1 MKVKLIA
8 LTKIVDADILA
19 DLKSDTPESL
29 IMYAARVSNPE
40 NQTSGK
46 PGLLGYCIKHQHW
59 SVFET
64 ANMTVEI
71 TTTRGI
77 APQILRHRSFCFQEF
92 SQRYAPAMTREVLET
107 RLQDPKNRQNS
118 TVDENGQHDF
128 WFKGAQ
134 DAVWEQSSRLY
145 NEALKRGVAKEQA
158 RFLLPLATETK
169 LYMTGNLRN
178 FIHYCSVRCGK
189 DAQKEHRDIAQE
201 IWKIIRISFPIV
213 AEAVEKDDKMEHLKS
228 IK

>member
-1 MKVKLIA
+1 MKVKLISV
-8 LTKIVDADILA
+8 TKIVDPDILK
-19 DLKSDTPESL
+19 DLPNDSPEQL

-40 NQTSGK
+40 NQLSGK
-46 PGLLGYCIKHQHW
+46 TGLLNYCIKHGHW

-92 SQRYAPAMTREVLET
+92 SMRYAPANTREVLET
-107 RLQDPKNRQNS
+107 RMQDPKNRQNS
-118 TVDENGQHDF
+118 TPDENNQHDY

-134 DAVWEQSSRLY
+134 DTVWETSIRLY
-145 NEALKRGVAKEQA
+145 NDALKRGIAKEQA

-178 FIHYCSVRCGK
+178 WIHYINVRSSK
-189 DAQKEHRDIAQE
+189 ETQKEHRDIAIAIKE
-201 IWKIIRISFPIV
+201 IFSKEFPII
-213 AEAVEKDDKMEHLKS
+213 AESLGWLDKSE
-228 IK
+228 